1 MTPLTSSISRALIH
15 FIWEGSIIGI
25 ALWVVLL
32 ALKKRSANARY
43 VAACSA
49 LAALALLPVVTI
61 ALLYSRG
68 MGNVSTPA
76 VIGIAQWISSSGA
89 TSVRPQSI
97 WRAWFDAWALPVW
110 SLGVV
115 MFSIRLALGYQHA
128 FVLRRRGKPAG
139 NAVLEVVGRLTNIM
153 GVRRP
158 VRVLMSSIADS
169 PSVVGWLRPV
179 ILLPA
184 ATLMGLTTL
193 QLEAILAHEIGHI
206 KRYDYLVNMLQMV
219 LETLL
224 FYHPAI
230 WWTSKRIRV
239 ERELCCDD
247 LAVQFSGNA
256 LRYARALTTL
266 EKLRV
271 RTPSVAMAS
280 TGGPLLYRIQRLMG
294 VTTKEYGPSRF
305 PMLAAIVFALVCIAL
320 NVPWI
325 KGQDAPGVKVDLGAS
340 SVIHRSPIRYPESAQ
355 KQGITGTVQ
364 LEVKLD
370 STGNVADARVLSG
383 PEELRKGA
391 LESVLNWHFTS
402 DLARATRLV
411 SISFSEGGKEVQV
424 REPQTIFLGA
434 SQELAER
441 AKKLEE
447 AKRQANAVVPEAP
460 LTKRQELEREMS
472 ELQRALKSA
481 ESVANGLRDREQP
494 QPGTSETPEFLR
506 QKLDELKKEFE
517 STRPPGLGGRVNPLA
532 GRTLKGIGTLG
543 LTDSVRNDLIAH
555 LPIREGDVL
564 SPQLLEQTAAAIR
577 NYDEHLRLQFLVTG
591 DGQAEL
597 RIIAPG
603 ERR

>member
-1 MTPLTSSISRALIH
+1 MTLLTSAISRALIH
-15 FIWEGSIIGI
+15 FVWEGSIIGF
-25 ALWVVLL
+25 ALGVVLL

-43 VAACSA
+43 VAACLA
-49 LAALALLPVVTI
+49 MAALAGVPVATAV
-61 ALLYSRG
+61 LLYSRG
-68 MGNVSTPA
+68 VTHVSPPA
-76 VIGIAQWISSSGA
+76 AIGIAQWISSGGA
-89 TSVRPQSI
+89 APAQPQSI
-97 WRAWFDAWALPVW
+97 WLAWFDSWAVPVW

-115 MFSIRLALGYQHA
+115 IFSMRLAFGYGHA
-128 FVLRRRGKPAG
+128 FVLRRRGKPAVE
-139 NAVLEVVGRLTNIM
+139 AVLESVARLTNIM

-193 QLEAILAHEIGHI
+193 QLEAVLAHEIGHI

-219 LETLL
+219 VETLL
-224 FYHPAI
+224 FYHPAV
-230 WWTSKRIRV
+230 WWASKRIRV

-271 RTPSVAMAS
+271 HAPDIAMAS

-305 PMLAAIVFALVCIAL
+305 PMLAAIAFAVSCAAL

-325 KGQDAPGVKVDLGAS
+325 KGQDVPGVKVDLGAA
-340 SVIHRSPIRYPESAQ
+340 SVIHRVAVPYPESAQ
-355 KQGITGTVQ
+355 KRGITGTVQ

-370 STGNVADARVLSG
+370 SNGNVVDARVLSG

-391 LESVLNWHFTS
+391 LESVLNWHFTGDS
-402 DLARATRLV
+402 AGATRLV
-411 SISFSEGGKEVQV
+411 SISFSEAGKGVQV
-424 REPQTIFLGA
+424 REPQKAFVGEN
-434 SQELAER
+434 QELVER
-441 AKKLEE
+441 SRRLDPGRRETA
-447 AKRQANAVVPEAP
+447 AAVQEAP
-460 LTKRQELEREMS
+460 LTRRQELEREMGEIQR
-472 ELQRALKSA
+472 ELKIA
-481 ESVANGLRDREQP
+481 EGTAVRDRDREEGP
-494 QPGTSETPEFLR
+494 AGASETQQMLR
-506 QKLDELKKEFE
+506 QKLDELKREFE
-517 STRPPGLGGRVNPLA
+517 STRLAFGRVNPLA
-532 GRTLKGIGTLG
+532 GRTLKGIATLG
-543 LTDSVRNDLIAH
+543 LGDSVRSDLLAR

-564 SPQLLEQTAAAIR
+564 SPQLLEQTAAVIR
-577 NYDEHLRLQFLVTG
+577 NYDEHLRLQFLVTN
-591 DGQAEL
+591 DNQAEL
-597 RIIAPG
+597 RISAPG